1 MKRNSRI
8 KDWRVQY
15 LDSNDSWQT
24 IYEGEDEH
32 LAFFDWKLSNRVEA
46 RKVRLVIL
54 STYEKAPQ
62 LRYFRVFN

>member
-1 MKRNSRI
+1 LIVMIVGKLSMRE
-8 KDWRVQY
+8 Q
-15 LDSNDSWQT
+15 
-24 IYEGEDEH
+24 DEH